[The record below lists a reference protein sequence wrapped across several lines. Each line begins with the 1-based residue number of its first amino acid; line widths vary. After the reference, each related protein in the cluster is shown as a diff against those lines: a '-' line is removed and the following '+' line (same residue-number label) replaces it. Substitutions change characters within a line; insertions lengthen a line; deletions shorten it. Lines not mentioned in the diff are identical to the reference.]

1 MPSRIELTRLNTGRS
16 PRLLGTTVYV
26 LAILLGIAVTW
37 SYFTEVD
44 VVVRAPGIVRPDG
57 EVVRITSE
65 IGGTVKAVHVEE
77 GDAVHTGDVLVR
89 LDDTSIRLERNT
101 VAQQIALLTEQGAD
115 IERKI
120 RDAAGIYLL
129 EEKRLAT
136 EIAAAREDLRQ
147 RELEHTSQ
155 MESATLRLE
164 QAESEYSR
172 HRQLFREGLISR
184 QDADRFRT
192 EFRLAEAQ
200 LEEISHRQPSEA
212 TLDSLLETRNLISAE
227 FASVERD
234 LRAEAMPI
242 EAQLTELRSRLEQTE
257 LEMEY
262 HVIRSPA
269 SGQVTLL
276 PPVHPGEQITANTL
290 VAAVAETPVRPIV
303 EALVS
308 NRSAQDIQPGQPARL
323 RLDES
328 NTVDGL
334 IFSVSPDARFTES
347 VNGAYRVLIAPDT
360 IDLRLGLAVDVRL
373 ITRQERVLTLLF
385 NRIERAF
392 TE

>member
-1 MPSRIELTRLNTGRS
+1 MRPRIELNLGRS

-26 LAILLGIAVTW
+26 LAILLGIAITW

-44 VVVRAPGIVRPDG
+44 VVIRAPGIVRPDG

-65 IGGTVKAVHVEE
+65 IGGTVEVVHVEE
-77 GDAVHTGDVLVR
+77 GDPVHTGDVLIR
-89 LDDTSIRLERNT
+89 LDHTSIRLERNT
-101 VAQQIALLTEQGAD
+101 VAQQITLLGEQMAD
-115 IERKI
+115 IDRKI

-129 EEKRLAT
+129 KDKRLAT
-136 EIAAAREDLRQ
+136 DTAAAREDLRQ

-155 MESATLRLE
+155 MESASLRLE
-164 QAESEYSR
+164 QAEGEYWR
-172 HRQLFREGLISR
+172 HWRLFEEGLISR

-200 LEEISHRQPSEA
+200 LKEITHRRSSEA
-212 TLDSLLETRNLISAE
+212 TLDSLLETRTLFSAQ

-234 LRAEAMPI
+234 LRAERMPI
-242 EAQLTELRSRLEQTE
+242 EARLAELRSRLEQTE
-257 LEMEY
+257 REMER
-262 HVIRSPA
+262 HLIRAPA
-269 SGQVTLL
+269 TGQVTLL

-308 NRSAQDIQPGQPARL
+308 NRSSQDIQPGQPARL

-328 NTVDGL
+328 NTVEGL

-347 VNGAYRVLIAPDT
+347 ANGTYRVLIAPDT
-360 IDLRLGLAVDVRL
+360 VDLRLGMAVDVRL
-373 ITRQERVLTLLF
+373 ITRQGRVLTLLF
-385 NRIERAF
+385 NRIGRAF

>member
-1 MPSRIELTRLNTGRS
+1 MHPASSG
-16 PRLLGTTVYV
+16 
-26 LAILLGIAVTW
+26 
-37 SYFTEVD
+37 
-44 VVVRAPGIVRPDG
+44 
-57 EVVRITSE
+57 VVRITSQ
-65 IGGTVKAVHVEE
+65 IDGTVEAVHVEE
-77 GDAVHTGDVLVR
+77 GDAVYTGDVLIR
-89 LDDTSIRLERNT
+89 LDHTSIRLERNT
-101 VAQQIALLTEQGAD
+101 VQLQITLLTEQMAD
-115 IERKI
+115 IDRKI

-129 EEKRLAT
+129 EDKRLAT
-136 EIAAAREDLRQ
+136 EIAAAREDLRR

-155 MESATLRLE
+155 MESASLRLE
-164 QAESEYSR
+164 QAEDEHSR
-172 HRQLFREGLISR
+172 HWRLFEEVLISR

-200 LEEISHRQPSEA
+200 LKEITYRQPSEA

-242 EAQLTELRSRLEQTE
+242 EARLTELRSRLEQTE

-262 HVIRSPA
+262 HFIRSPA

-276 PPVHPGEQITANTL
+276 PPIHPGEQITANAL
-290 VAAVAETPVRPIV
+290 VAAVAQAPVRPIV

-308 NRSAQDIQPGQPARL
+308 NRSSQDIQPGQPARI

-334 IFSVSPDARFTES
+334 VFSVSPDARFTES
-347 VNGAYRVLIAPDT
+347 ANGAYRVLIAPDT
-360 IDLRLGLAVDVRL
+360 VDLRLGLAVDVRL